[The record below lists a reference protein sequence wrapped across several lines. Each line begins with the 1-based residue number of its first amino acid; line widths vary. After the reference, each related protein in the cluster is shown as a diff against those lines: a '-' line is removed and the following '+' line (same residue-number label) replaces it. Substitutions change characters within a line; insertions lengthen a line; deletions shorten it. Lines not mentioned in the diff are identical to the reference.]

1 MPAKPPTAMLAVAE
15 PLGKVLIR
23 THGCKLNQA
32 DSDAIARQF
41 IEAGYRLVNSVSDA
55 DIFVLNTCT
64 VTANA
69 DAKARQALRAARR
82 SNPTAIIVAAGC
94 YPQRAAQEL
103 HELDAVSLVV
113 DNTQKG
119 ELVSRALALHRQNST
134 SLTLVDRNPVDPR
147 PVGLEGPNTF
157 SAVAAGTRRSRAMI
171 KIQEGCDQVCAYCIV
186 PKVRGRERSIPPETL
201 IGSINR
207 STE

>member
-1 MPAKPPTAMLAVAE
+1 MPANPLTAVPTVTR

-41 IEAGYRLVNSVSDA
+41 IEAGYRLVNSVSET

-82 SNPTAIIVAAGC
+82 ANPTAIIVAAGC
-94 YPQRAAQEL
+94 YPQRAAQDL
-103 HELDAVSLVV
+103 HDLDAVSLVV
-113 DNTQKG
+113 DNTQKD
-119 ELVSRALALHRQNST
+119 ELVPQT
-134 SLTLVDRNPVDPR
+134 VV
-147 PVGLEGPNTF
+147 
-157 SAVAAGTRRSRAMI
+157 
-171 KIQEGCDQVCAYCIV
+171 
-186 PKVRGRERSIPPETL
+186 
-201 IGSINR
+201 
-207 STE
+207 

>member
-1 MPAKPPTAMLAVAE
+1 MPANPLTAVPLVTDPVVTG

-94 YPQRAAQEL
+94 YPQRAAPEL
-103 HELDAVSLVV
+103 HGLDAVSLVV
-113 DNTQKG
+113 DNTQKD

-134 SLTLVDRNPVDPR
+134 SLPSFESFNFFAT
-147 PVGLEGPNTF
+147 
-157 SAVAAGTRRSRAMI
+157 
-171 KIQEGCDQVCAYCIV
+171 
-186 PKVRGRERSIPPETL
+186 
-201 IGSINR
+201 
-207 STE
+207 